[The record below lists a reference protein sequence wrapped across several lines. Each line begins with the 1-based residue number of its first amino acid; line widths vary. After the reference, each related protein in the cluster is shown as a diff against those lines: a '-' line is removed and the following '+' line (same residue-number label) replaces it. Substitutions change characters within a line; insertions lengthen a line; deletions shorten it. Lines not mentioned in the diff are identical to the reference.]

1 VTRVLLVD
9 DEPQLLRALGINL
22 RARDYEVHTAAT
34 GTEALAAAARVL
46 PDVVVLDLGLPDL
59 DGVEVIHGLRGWT
72 NVPIVV
78 LSARRDLADKVE
90 ALDAGADDYLI
101 KPFAIDELLARLRSA
116 VRRGAS
122 GGGGDEPVVET
133 GAFTVDLA
141 RSVVTR
147 NGEVVHLTPTEW
159 RMLEVLAR
167 NVGRLVGQKQL
178 LQQVWGPAYET
189 ETNYLRLYLVKLRKK
204 LEPEPSRPRHLLTE
218 PGLGVRLQP

>member
-22 RARDYEVHTAAT
+22 RARDYDVHTAAT
-34 GTEALAAAARVL
+34 GAEALAVAARVL

-59 DGVEVIHGLRGWT
+59 DGVDVIHGLRGWT

-78 LSARRDLADKVE
+78 LSARRDLPDKVE

-116 VRRGAS
+116 VRRGSA
-122 GGGGDEPVVET
+122 GGVDEPVVET
-133 GAFTVDLA
+133 AAFTVDLA

-147 NGEVVHLTPTEW
+147 DGSVVHLTPTEW

-189 ETNYLRLYLVKLRKK
+189 ETNYLRLYLAKLRRK